1 MAKPI
6 AIRFPDAE
14 RALLQACAD
23 EGGTSLSAYVRQAAL
38 DLARGALHPAIQQ
51 PVLSD
56 AQELVEMADTLL
68 GDLEKM
74 RAEGMGSLEL
84 LRASQSLEKLVQVR
98 DRAVTIV
105 AKERSMVQASAVQEF
120 LQGAIDAV
128 GQWLSVSLEQ
138 DLASY
143 GVPPATVPDVR
154 AGIMAALEQA
164 FGDAFN

>member
-6 AIRFPDAE
+6 TVRLSEAE
-14 RALLQACAD
+14 RNLIDKCAAE
-23 EGGTSLSAYVRQAAL
+23 EGSAISAYVRSAAL
-38 DLARGALHPAIQQ
+38 DRARGVLHQ

-56 AQELVEMADTLL
+56 AEELIQMADTLL
-68 GDLEKM
+68 DDLEKM

-98 DRAVTIV
+98 DRAVAIV
-105 AKERSMVQASAVQEF
+105 TKERSMVQASAVQEF
-120 LQGAIDAV
+120 LQGAIGAV
-128 GQWLSVSLEQ
+128 GQWLSVSLER

-143 GVPPATVPDVR
+143 GVRPATVPDVR
-154 AGIMAALEQA
+154 TGIMAAPEQA